1 TFICGAVG
9 LLMRLQRTGR
19 EAAGAATVA
28 AGIALALGGWALG
41 GLSWGHPEGKPVLMR
56 LVQGN
61 VPQSEKFGP
70 ALMRQGI
77 ATYMQLAA
85 LPPRQPDM
93 DPAVIVLP
101 ETIIPLF
108 QDRYPPPFWE
118 QWRQI
123 AAQRKASIIMGAPL
137 HTRGPEG
144 ERYTNSAIGFDG
156 ATPVEHLAS
165 GSTPMR
171 YDKHHLVPFGEF
183 VPPGFRWFVDAM
195 HIPLGDF
202 DRGQVR
208 QTHFELAGQ
217 RFAPNICY
225 EDVFGEEII
234 RSVRDST
241 QHGSG
246 ASILVNMSNLGWF
259 GESWALRQ

>member
-1 TFICGAVG
+1 GAAAAAARWLAARGLRDGDGYGRHFLAVTAWASCWTLAEWLRGTLFTGFPWLAVGYAHVDGPLAGWAPLIGMYGLTWLATFICGAVG

-28 AGIALALGGWALG
+28 AGIALALVGWALG

-61 VPQSEKFGP
+61 VPQSEKFDP

-77 ATYMQLAA
+77 EAYMQLAA

-171 YDKHHLVPFGEF
+171 Y
-183 VPPGFRWFVDAM
+183 
-195 HIPLGDF
+195 
-202 DRGQVR
+202 
-208 QTHFELAGQ
+208 
-217 RFAPNICY
+217 
-225 EDVFGEEII
+225 
-234 RSVRDST
+234 
-241 QHGSG
+241 
-246 ASILVNMSNLGWF
+246 
-259 GESWALRQ
+259 